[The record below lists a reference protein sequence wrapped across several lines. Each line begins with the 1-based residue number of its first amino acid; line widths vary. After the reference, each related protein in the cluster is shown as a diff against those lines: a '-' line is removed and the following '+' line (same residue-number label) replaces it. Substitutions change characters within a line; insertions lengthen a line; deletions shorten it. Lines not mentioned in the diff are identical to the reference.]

1 VKSFLAAIAFLTR
14 LPVGKLAVFGAADV
28 AHSAGWF
35 PIIGLLLGA
44 IYTAVTILIRDHLPL
59 GVVAVLLLSLDALA
73 TGALHFDGLADTADG
88 FGGGKSREDML
99 RIMRDH
105 AIGSY
110 GGLALAALVG
120 LKVMAY
126 AALLT
131 HNNWIP
137 ALILT
142 PALGRWSILLLTAA
156 LPYARPS
163 ASAIDGMG
171 KRSLIWGTGAILI
184 AMLAA
189 SSIRAW
195 VALAAVTA
203 VTVAFGFYCRRRIGG
218 ITGDTLGANL
228 QLCESAALLT
238 FLWTGYPR

>member
-1 VKSFLAAIAFLTR
+1 
-14 LPVGKLAVFGAADV
+14 
-28 AHSAGWF
+28 
-35 PIIGLLLGA
+35 
-44 IYTAVTILIRDHLPL
+44 
-59 GVVAVLLLSLDALA
+59 
-73 TGALHFDGLADTADG
+73 
-88 FGGGKSREDML
+88 
-99 RIMRDH
+99 
-105 AIGSY
+105 
-110 GGLALAALVG
+110 
-120 LKVMAY
+120 
-126 AALLT
+126 
-131 HNNWIP
+131 
-137 ALILT
+137 
-142 PALGRWSILLLTAA
+142 
-156 LPYARPS
+156 
-163 ASAIDGMG
+163 MG